1 MLTYY
6 NVINIMY
13 RILNIVTHS
22 SCDDYKYDGGG
33 AIEKPPPCC
42 KFIISQLLLYMRA

>member
-6 NVINIMY
+6 NVKNIMY
-13 RILNIVTHS
+13 RIFNIVTHS
-22 SCDDYKYDGGG
+22 CCDDYKYDVGG

-42 KFIISQLLLYMRA
+42 KFIISQLLLYMRS